1 MVEDTQNLSPDEP
14 IADGGNR
21 PHKQVKA
28 VNDDDGY
35 LKSLVVKRSL
45 VVGGHKTS
53 VSLEDVF
60 WNELRAI
67 SHERDV
73 HLSQLVGE
81 IDSERPHSNLS
92 SAIRLFVFENR
103 CNLTGR
109 AQLQNEPQNKN
120 PQTSPTPTSEKRR
133 LRYTKPPK
141 ARRLIVK
148 SAQS

>member
-1 MVEDTQNLSPDEP
+1 MVENTFNVIPVEP
-14 IADGGNR
+14 ADRDSR
-21 PHKQVKA
+21 PHDQIKA

-67 SHERDV
+67 SYERHV
-73 HLSQLVGE
+73 HLSQLVDE

-103 CNLTGR
+103 CNLTGS
-109 AQLQNEPQNKN
+109 AHHKNEPLNET
-120 PQTSPTPTSEKRR
+120 PQTSPTPTSEKRQR
-133 LRYTKPPK
+133 RYTKPPK
-141 ARRLIVK
+141 DRR
-148 SAQS
+148 